1 MFVQARRWAMV
12 VGAASLALIGC
23 GGGASRHSASAG
35 TAAPTSRRADAALAT
50 RFQHALDTAR
60 ASIDSPGAS
69 AAVLIP
75 GQPLWAGTSG
85 FADVRSHRRV
95 TPGALFEIASVTKT
109 LTAAL
114 VLKLTERHVLSLD
127 DHLSRWVP
135 EFPNADR
142 ITLRELLAHTAGT
155 RDFFTVA
162 FDRAQRRAGPDSTWP
177 AERTLHY
184 ATRPIGGPGRQWSY
198 SNTDYLL
205 LGLVIER
212 ATHSTIAEQ
221 LHRRLLPRGDFP
233 RLVFQGAE
241 RPTGAVATGY
251 EDVNGDFTYEAFKGH
266 PFIPSREE
274 ATTAGAAGSVAA
286 SATDLARALHGI
298 LAGNLISA
306 ASRRAMTT
314 WVKTDLGGH
323 EPNPNGFTPPEYG
336 LGLAHIQLAGQD
348 AWGHPGGITGFHAE
362 AWYLPKTGVT
372 IVALANLEAS
382 PAVARNQDQIARDLA
397 AVVRPGA

>member
-1 MFVQARRWAMV
+1 VGDGGWSGFTRADRLRRWRKPALGLRRYGSADEQARRPCA
-12 VGAASLALIGC
+12 
-23 GGGASRHSASAG
+23 RD
-35 TAAPTSRRADAALAT
+35 P
-50 RFQHALDTAR
+50 FQHALDTAR

-155 RDFFTVA
+155 RDFHTVA

-286 SATDLARALHGI
+286 SAGDLARALHGI

-323 EPNPNGFTPPEYG
+323 EPTGFTPPEYG

>member
-1 MFVQARRWAMV
+1 MV

-23 GGGASRHSASAG
+23 GGGASRHSGSAG
-35 TAAPTSRRADAALAT
+35 TAALTGRRADAALAT

-155 RDFFTVA
+155 GDFLTVA

-233 RLVFQGAE
+233 TPRFPG
-241 RPTGAVATGY
+241 R
-251 EDVNGDFTYEAFKGH
+251 
-266 PFIPSREE
+266 R
-274 ATTAGAAGSVAA
+274 
-286 SATDLARALHGI
+286 ATDRCGRHGLRRRQRRLHVRGVQGPPVHPEPRGSYYGGGSRVGGRQRRRPRPRPARHSGRQPHLRRIAPRDDHLGQNRPWRPRAQPQWVHATRI
-298 LAGNLISA
+298 RPRPRPHPACWAGRVGPPRRHHRLSRRSVVPA
-306 ASRRAMTT
+306 ARRASRSSLSPTSKPA
-314 WVKTDLGGH
+314 
-323 EPNPNGFTPPEYG
+323 TP
-336 LGLAHIQLAGQD
+336 
-348 AWGHPGGITGFHAE
+348 
-362 AWYLPKTGVT
+362 
-372 IVALANLEAS
+372 S
-382 PAVARNQDQIARDLA
+382 PATRTRSPEIS
-397 AVVRPGA
+397 PPS